1 MRKVLIIGASSLVG
15 AHLAVRLR
23 ERFNV
28 IGTFHR
34 NRPPIDGV
42 PFLRFPLR
50 LDTPWADLIERLDP
64 DTIFYCAAER
74 DERTCQEQP
83 LHALELNAEIP
94 QALARNLENTQIR
107 LVYFSTSKVFSGE
120 KGGYVET
127 DPIDGVSHYGR
138 SKARGED
145 LLSSFANTFVL
156 RLGTLYGLGPVPGR
170 SIFNRLLAD
179 VRLGNRTPL
188 IADEYRSF
196 QAMDWIA
203 EVGQRILAASASEA
217 GLYHVP
223 SPPKE
228 SYFSF
233 GTALAR
239 ALGLSPAHL
248 VAVPGDAFAGA
259 ETPAERGRDT
269 SLDGALFQKV
279 FGMKPKTTA
288 KYLEDMAESLKTG
301 TF

>member
-15 AHLAVRLR
+15 THLALRFR

-28 IGTFHR
+28 VGTYHQH
-34 NRPPIDGV
+34 RPPIDGV

-64 DTIFYCAAER
+64 DTVFYCAAER
-74 DERTCQEQP
+74 DEKACQEQP

-94 QALARNLENTQIR
+94 QALARNLENTGIR

-120 KGGYVET
+120 KGDYVET
-127 DPIDGVSHYGR
+127 DPVDGLSHYGR
-138 SKARGED
+138 SKSRGED
-145 LLSSFANTFVL
+145 LLSGFANTFIL
-156 RLGTLYGLGPVPGR
+156 RLGTLYGLGPVPER
-170 SIFNRLLAD
+170 SIFNRLLGD

-188 IADEYRSF
+188 IEDEYRSF
-196 QAMDWIA
+196 QAMEWIA
-203 EVGQRILAASASEA
+203 DVGERLLEAGPSEA

-233 GTALAR
+233 GSALAK

-248 VAVPGDAFAGA
+248 VPVSGASFAGTETA
-259 ETPAERGRDT
+259 EERGRDT
-269 SLDGALFQKV
+269 SLEGAHFQKV
-279 FGMKPKTTA
+279 FGLKPKTTA
-288 KYLEDMAESLKTG
+288 KYLEKLAETLKSG
-301 TF
+301 AF